1 MFQDSLVESSPQNRK
16 RSRWPLAT
24 AFITQVIVAG
34 ALLLIPM
41 FSIGVIP
48 LFQRIP
54 VPIALTA
61 PERVEASSREATDGR
76 GGGSANP
83 RPVVVSGTTVDRI
96 FHPFADTNEN
106 ADRPPNLDFL
116 PGDNSRPPLG
126 DGLGKGKGPGVRLE
140 EEKKRPR
147 LSHIDEGLLTQKVMP
162 VYPQVASR
170 IGLQGDVKLYAV
182 ISRDGSIESLKLI
195 SGHPLLVAA
204 AMDAVKQWK
213 YRPYI
218 LNGDPVEVETYIT
231 VTFRKGN

>member
-1 MFQDSLVESSPQNRK
+1 
-16 RSRWPLAT
+16 
-24 AFITQVIVAG
+24 
-34 ALLLIPM
+34 M

-48 LFQRIP
+48 LFQSIP
-54 VPIALTA
+54 TVTQLTA
-61 PERVEASSREATDGR
+61 PERVEASRRETV
-76 GGGSANP
+76 GGGEEGLAY
-83 RPVVVSGTTVDRI
+83 RRTVVVSGTTGDRI
-96 FHPFADTNEN
+96 FHPFADTDEN
-106 ADRPPNLDFL
+106 SDRPPNFDF
-116 PGDNSRPPLG
+116 GSADTSRPPIG
-126 DGLGKGKGPGVRLE
+126 NGQDKGNRPGVRLE

-162 VYPQVASR
+162 VYPLIASR

-182 ISRDGSIESLKLI
+182 ISREGSIESLKLI